1 MKKQFFII
9 KDIVQITGVTARTL
23 HYYDEID
30 LLKPTRLLDNGYRA
44 YSREDLE
51 KLQTIL
57 FFREMDL
64 PLKEIADIMKLSKLE
79 QQEMLKV
86 HYQTLLSKQKR
97 LGKIISALEDYVSG
111 KDVFNLNVFNN
122 SSIFPLE
129 EQYNREA
136 KIVYGETEKYKEF
149 EGNLEKLSDDERI
162 KVSNDFANNI
172 ETVYK
177 KIAKLIHKS
186 PASYDVQNLII
197 KWKSYMEQFMTCDT
211 EILKCIA
218 HNYKYDNRFKS
229 YFNQFS
235 DEDLSDF
242 IYRAIMY
249 YCEK

>member
-30 LLKPTRLLDNGYRA
+30 LLKPTRILDNGYRA

-111 KDVFNLNVFNN
+111 KDVFSLNVFNN
-122 SSIFPLE
+122 SPVLPLE
-129 EQYNREA
+129 EQYTREA

-162 KVSNDFANNI
+162 KVSNDFADNI
-172 ETVYK
+172 EKVFK
-177 KIAKLIHKS
+177 KISKLIHKS
-186 PASYDVQNLII
+186 PSSDDVQNLILE
-197 KWKSYMEQFMTCDT
+197 WKGYLEKFMTCDT

-229 YFNQFS
+229 YINQFS

-242 IYRAIMY
+242 IYRAIIY
-249 YCEK
+249 YCVK